1 MPQPLII
8 TPSCSTDAHADG
20 DVVAAPEELVNFAQ
34 HKGGAARIDTIV
46 VVDESDTA
54 ADLDLVFLSAD
65 GSIGAESA
73 TFTMTDAVA
82 LTVIGYINIAA
93 ADYVADGVNNRVACV
108 RDVNLVMNAAE
119 GQTSIWMGIVADAA
133 LTLAAT
139 DDLTIKLG
147 RTFL

>member
-1 MPQPLII
+1 MPQPLVI
-8 TPSCSTDAHADG
+8 TPSLNADTHADG
-20 DVVAAPEELVNFAQ
+20 DVVAAPEELVNFVQ
-34 HKGGAARIDTIV
+34 EPGGAARIDTIV

-54 ADLDLVFLSAD
+54 ADIDLVFLSAN

-82 LTVIGYINIAA
+82 QTVIGYINIAA

-108 RDVNLVMNAAE
+108 RNVNLVMNAAE
-119 GQTSIWMGIVADAA
+119 GETSIWMGIVADAA
-133 LTLAAT
+133 LTPAV
-139 DDLTIKLG
+139 DDLTIKIG